1 MDILVIG
8 SKPNPVIPKKFN
20 HIVYVNASIYIY
32 PQIDLTLHSTHFI
45 TKQCFVET
53 WNENKEHF
61 KNKHINNLVL
71 ILRNTSLLNEII
83 QKLNSVNYN
92 YDNLLVL
99 SSREKADITR
109 NVVGKFFLY
118 STGITKPDK
127 FKKKVKNIKKLI
139 QTEELGGYKP
149 STGVFACL
157 YCIKN
162 YSNLKKLIIAG
173 IGLSEGVHA
182 YNKKYIYPA
191 SHNHFDRQ
199 ILKKISR
206 KNNVCTTEEELHKLT
221 NIKLC
226 S

>member
-32 PQIDLTLHSTHFI
+32 PQIDLTLQSTHFI

-139 QTEELGGYKP
+139 QT
-149 STGVFACL
+149 
-157 YCIKN
+157 
-162 YSNLKKLIIAG
+162 
-173 IGLSEGVHA
+173 
-182 YNKKYIYPA
+182 
-191 SHNHFDRQ
+191 
-199 ILKKISR
+199 
-206 KNNVCTTEEELHKLT
+206 
-221 NIKLC
+221 
-226 S
+226 